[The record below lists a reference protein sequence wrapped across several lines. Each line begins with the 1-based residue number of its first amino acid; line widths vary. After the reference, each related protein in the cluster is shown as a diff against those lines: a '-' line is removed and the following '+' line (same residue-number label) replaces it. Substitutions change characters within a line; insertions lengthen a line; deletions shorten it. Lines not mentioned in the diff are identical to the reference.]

1 MQWQMGQT
9 PQPEIML
16 TKWCVLCYDPT
27 ASVRSLFVGG
37 PEQPMWGY
45 QNLAQGVW
53 TCGQPRQSPTKR
65 IVLLE
70 FKNMSRGNNFGNQ
83 SDQDTVS
90 SLLLLLKRNILNT
103 NLKDKSGYCACA
115 VTAFQ
120 RNLNG
125 IFFFITYLN
134 TYLQNSGFS
143 LLGEKKALKIH
154 YI

>member
-1 MQWQMGQT
+1 
-9 PQPEIML
+9 
-16 TKWCVLCYDPT
+16 
-27 ASVRSLFVGG
+27 
-37 PEQPMWGY
+37 
-45 QNLAQGVW
+45 
-53 TCGQPRQSPTKR
+53 
-65 IVLLE
+65 
-70 FKNMSRGNNFGNQ
+70 MSRGNNFGNQ